1 MNSQRYFRPKPGSGA
16 ETLKYFDQRHHDEF
30 ISKAK
35 SSLSRDFNDKTWQ
48 KHKAHIENKS
58 EMRNKRKEKQ
68 IDAKNLKFFIRLS
81 SVQPNVPIV
90 VRKVSQR
97 ASVATG
103 IISGEIEREKAIQ
116 NQRPIE

>member
-16 ETLKYFDQRHHDEF
+16 ETLKYFDERHHNEF

-48 KHKAHIENKS
+48 KHKAHIEYKS
-58 EMRNKRKEKQ
+58 EMRNKRKERQ

-90 VRKVSQR
+90 VRK
-97 ASVATG
+97 ASHRDNVAHG
-103 IISGEIEREKAIQ
+103 MVSGEYQRDKAI
-116 NQRPIE
+116 